1 MWTSNVI
8 SLINLVAL
16 AEGYPVSYT
25 NCGVDNVVDKAPQR
39 VITMTQGATEFLLAL
54 GLENQM
60 VGTAYLD
67 DYIWPKYASQYAKIP
82 VLSSA
87 YPNETTIMSV
97 SPDFMV
103 SNFNSAFRQ
112 KYVTDKGKEKGIFS
126 SATVGPCTGAG
137 GEELGMSEQAS
148 NDITC
153 RKELNSKGI
162 GTYLFEDACED
173 KSLRPTEVSEAV
185 VYSEMRTLGN
195 IFQVNVEPLIAEMR
209 EDFDGARTMISR
221 YSSTP
226 LKAVWLDC
234 VGRCCQVEP
243 GEEPEVFVGAGAGA
257 PAMLMQEA
265 GLSNAFASAEG
276 NWACVKE
283 KDVIAAA
290 PDVVIVVDAAWDPA
304 VKKISWMYNH
314 SEFCGMDAIKAA
326 RLVQIPFSATSL
338 SPRNGPAALDLA
350 KAALHVRMGTVV
362 AEGKSG
368 VGFFDLAFLET
379 QTADLQC
386 SLDMSSVAYADNGEA
401 MKPVPAPTPAPMPVP
416 TPAPTP
422 ANEEVDFTCSHHCI
436 FVWLCL
442 AVACMHAAHVR

>member
-1 MWTSNVI
+1 M
-8 SLINLVAL
+8 
-16 AEGYPVSYT
+16 
-25 NCGVDNVVDKAPQR
+25 DKAPQR

-54 GLENQM
+54 GLEKQM

-67 DYIWPKYASQYAKIP
+67 DYIWPQYASQYAKIP

-87 YPNETTIMSV
+87 YPNETIIMSV

-126 SATVGPCTGAG
+126 SATVAPCTGAG
-137 GEELGMSEQAS
+137 GQELGMNDQGS
-148 NDITC
+148 NDLTC
-153 RKELNSKGI
+153 RKELNSMGI

-173 KSLRPTEVSEAV
+173 KSLRPKEVSEAV
-185 VYSEMRTLGN
+185 VYSEMRTLGK
-195 IFQVNVEPLIAEMR
+195 IFKTDVEPLIAEMR
-209 EDFDGARTMISR
+209 QDFDSARTMISR
-221 YSSTP
+221 YTSTP

-234 VGRCCQVEP
+234 VGRCCPVDP

-265 GLSNAFASAEG
+265 GLSNAFANAEG

-283 KDVIAAA
+283 RDVIAAA

-304 VKKISWMYNH
+304 IKKISWLYNH
-314 SEFCGMDAIKAA
+314 SEFCDMDVIKSA

-350 KAALHVRMGTVV
+350 RAALHVRMGTVT
-362 AEGKSG
+362 ASGKSG
-368 VGFFDLAFLET
+368 VGFFDASYLGT
-379 QTADLQC
+379 QTAGLRC
-386 SLDMSSVAYADNGEA
+386 SLDMSSVAYAGNGEA
-401 MKPVPAPTPAPMPVP
+401 MKPAPAPTP
-416 TPAPTP
+416 TPAPSPENT
-422 ANEEVDFTCSHHCI
+422 EVDLACGHHCI
-436 FVWLCL
+436 FVWLLL
-442 AVACMHAAHVR
+442 AVACMHAAHIY